1 MRLAIFD
8 FDGTVTTRN
17 SFADFILQTH
27 GIAGALWGLLALS
40 PTLMA
45 YTLGFIPNWKAKQ
58 KVFAYFYKGWEKG
71 RFEAA
76 AGEYARKKLSTI
88 MRPVALQRVEWH
100 KDQGHRIV
108 IVSASFEDYLKP
120 WCDAHKV
127 DLLATQLEIKEGRL
141 TGEFASGNCYGEE
154 KLDRLKQ
161 AYNLRDF
168 EFIYAYGDSRGDKAL
183 AKIANEFHFK
193 PFRG

>member
-17 SFADFILQTH
+17 SFADFILWTH
-27 GIAGALWGLLALS
+27 GVMGALRGLLVLS
-40 PTLMA
+40 PALMA
-45 YTLGFIPNWKAKQ
+45 YIFGCMPNWKAKQ
-58 KVFAYFYKGWEKG
+58 KVFAYFYKGWEKE

-76 AGEYARKKLSTI
+76 SRDYAREKLPAI
-88 MRPVALQRVEWH
+88 LRPAALQRVEWH
-100 KDQGHRIV
+100 QKQGHRVV
-108 IVSASFEDYLKP
+108 IVSASFENYLNP

-127 DLLATQLEIKEGRL
+127 YLLATQLEIKEGRL

-154 KLDRLKQ
+154 KLDRIKQ
-161 AYNLRDF
+161 VYNLRDF
-168 EFIYAYGDSRGDKAL
+168 EFIYAYGDSDGDKPL
-183 AKIANEFHFK
+183 AKIANEFHFR

>member
-1 MRLAIFD
+1 MKLAIFD
-8 FDGTVTTRN
+8 FDGTITTRN
-17 SFADFILQTH
+17 SFADFILRTH
-27 GIAGALWGLLALS
+27 GVMGALSGLLVLS
-40 PTLMA
+40 PVLMA
-45 YTLGFIPNWKAKQ
+45 YILGCMANWKAKQ
-58 KVFAYFYKGWEKG
+58 KVFAYFYGDWEKE

-76 AGEYARKKLSTI
+76 ARDYAQKKLPAI
-88 MRPVALQRVEWH
+88 LRPAALKRVEWH
-100 KDQGHRIV
+100 KGQGHRVV

-161 AYNLRDF
+161 AYNLSDF
-168 EFIYAYGDSRGDKAL
+168 EFIYAYGDSDGDKPL

>member
-1 MRLAIFD
+1 
-8 FDGTVTTRN
+8 
-17 SFADFILQTH
+17 
-27 GIAGALWGLLALS
+27 
-40 PTLMA
+40 MA

-71 RFEAA
+71 RFEA

-120 WCDAHKV
+120 WCDAQGL
-127 DLLATQLEIKEGRL
+127 DLLATQVEIKEGRL

-154 KLDRLKQ
+154 KLDRLKR
-161 AYNLRDF
+161 AYNLSDF
-168 EFIYAYGDSRGDKAL
+168 EFIYAYGDSKGDKVL
-183 AKIANEFHFK
+183 AKIADEFHFK

>member
-8 FDGTVTTRN
+8 FDGTITTRN
-17 SFADFILQTH
+17 SFADFILWTH
-27 GIAGALWGLLALS
+27 GIAGALWGLLILS
-40 PTLMA
+40 PVLMA

-58 KVFAYFYKGWEKG
+58 GVFAYFYEGWEKG

-100 KDQGHRIV
+100 QKQGHRVV
-108 IVSASFEDYLKP
+108 IVSASFENYLKP

-168 EFIYAYGDSRGDKAL
+168 EFIYAYGDSKGDKAL